1 MMRKPP
7 RKIHAFF
14 GTIFL
19 LAVALCVTASP
30 AMATPAVLAT
40 IKPIHSLVAG
50 VMAGVGTPD
59 LLIGGA
65 ASVHSYSFKPSDAR
79 KIAGASVIFEVS
91 PDLETYL
98 NAPLRNLSHAKV
110 VALASVPGV
119 LRLPAREGGLWQKD
133 ADHSAPFDPHLWL
146 DPQNAIAMTR
156 AIAATLSAADP
167 AHAHLYSQN
176 ATRQITTLTALDGEL
191 RAKVAP
197 VRARHYLVF
206 HDAYQYFEHRYGLS
220 AAGSVTVSPDRPV
233 GPQRLVA
240 LRQSIAAGKATCLF
254 REPQFPP
261 RLIDTLTEGHGIRV
275 GVLDP
280 LGADIASGPGLYPI
294 LMRQLA
300 QSLSTCL
307 KP

>member
-1 MMRKPP
+1 MMTKPLQ
-7 RKIHAFF
+7 RIHVCF
-14 GTIFL
+14 GIIVS
-19 LAVALCVTASP
+19 LAAVLCATVGSAQ
-30 AMATPAVLAT
+30 ATPAVLAT
-40 IKPIHSLVAG
+40 IKPIHSLAAG
-50 VMAGVGTPD
+50 VMQGAGTPD

-65 ASVHSYSFKPSDAR
+65 ASVHSYAFKPSDAR
-79 KIAGASVIFEVS
+79 KIASAAVIFEVS

-98 NAPLRNLSHAKV
+98 NAPLHNLSHAKV
-110 VALASVPGV
+110 VALASAPGV
-119 LRLPAREGGLWQKD
+119 QRLPAREGGLWQKD
-133 ADHSAPFDPHLWL
+133 ADHTAPFDPHLWL

-167 AHAHLYSQN
+167 AHARLYNQN
-176 ATRQITTLTALDGEL
+176 AARQITTLTQLDGEL

-233 GPQRLVA
+233 GPQRLVS
-240 LRQSIAAGKATCLF
+240 LRQTIAAGNAICLF

-261 RLIDTLTEGHGIRV
+261 KLIDTLNQGHSIRV

-280 LGADIASGPGLYPI
+280 LGADIPPGPGLYLA

-300 QSLSTCL
+300 QSLSKCL
-307 KP
+307 QP